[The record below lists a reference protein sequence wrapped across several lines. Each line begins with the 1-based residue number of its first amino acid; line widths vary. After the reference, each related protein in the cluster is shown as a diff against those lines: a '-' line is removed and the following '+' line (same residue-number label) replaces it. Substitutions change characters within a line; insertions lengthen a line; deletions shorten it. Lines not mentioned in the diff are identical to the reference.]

1 MLGTKRGM
9 IPARRLLPVLF
20 LIAASAPLAAGP
32 MTALSMSERYRT
44 SKAPW
49 RILPARNYPA

>member
-1 MLGTKRGM
+1 MTLTIISGIFT
-9 IPARRLLPVLF
+9 ISQPARRLRQ
-20 LIAASAPLAAGP
+20 GP
-32 MTALSMSERYRT
+32 MTALSMSERYRA